1 MTKLELEVHDDALSA
16 INKIKNL
23 NDSGIE
29 LVIPEGSI
37 LFDNIISLKLI
48 SQAAE
53 KNQKII
59 QFTTTDETG
68 ASLIAMLE
76 EPAGQSGQ
84 DYQPRETEQ
93 FASIAPEKSRF
104 VFKKTML
111 PKIKLPQFKS
121 GLVLP

>member
-29 LVIPEGSI
+29 LIIPEGSI

-48 SQAAE
+48 SQAAD
-53 KNQKII
+53 KNQKVI
-59 QFTTTDETG
+59 QFTTTDEIG

-76 EPAGQSGQ
+76 EPAGQAGQNYQEREPANARSYSG
-84 DYQPRETEQ
+84 
-93 FASIAPEKSRF
+93 
-104 VFKKTML
+104 KKQ
-111 PKIKLPQFKS
+111 IRI
-121 GLVLP
+121 